1 MQELLAERMVGLSSV
16 PKTYSFSTY
25 TFDLRP
31 PVAGLDLAPL
41 IRPAI
46 GAVRL
51 EITPTTPGLAIWGF
65 VSLTDNLTQAI
76 SLRIPNESPEP
87 AS

>member
-16 PKTYSFSTY
+16 PKTY